1 MPKRYSPPNGDVCV
15 ILHDRL
21 HDILALASHA
31 KQAHWTVTGRNF
43 LSLHEFFDSVFESLT
58 GFADELAER
67 IAAIGGQVKATVKHV
82 AKGSQLPDYPVD
94 ITKSDQHIE
103 AFSKALFQLKML
115 VRGNVR
121 TVAELEDDGSA
132 DLLTSMSRKIDELCW
147 MVGAQI
153 EPK

>member
-1 MPKRYSPPNGDVCV
+1 MPKRFSPPNDDICI
-15 ILHDRL
+15 ILQDRL
-21 HDILALASHA
+21 YDLLALASHA

-43 LSLHEFFDSVFESLT
+43 LTLHEFFDSIFTTLT

-67 IAAIGGQVKATVKHV
+67 IAALGGHVKGTIKFV
-82 AKGSQLPDYPVD
+82 AKGSQLPEYPVD
-94 ITKSDQHIE
+94 ITKAEQHIE

-115 VRGNVR
+115 LRGNVR
-121 TVAELEDDGSA
+121 TVAELEDDGSV

-153 EPK
+153 EPR